1 MSKIAVL
8 GSSGFISGHLIQELH
23 AQGYEVIGLTRH
35 QGYPF
40 YTPEDAK
47 PDYTYIGDIKDAEV
61 VDRVVALSN
70 GVINLAGILGTQETV
85 NNPMP
90 SVEVNIVGALNVLEA
105 CRRNKTP
112 LVQIAVGNFF
122 EQNSYSITKT
132 TAERFCIMYAKEHDL
147 HVNVVRALNA
157 FGERQSDF
165 PVRKITPSFIKR
177 AIKEQ
182 SVQVYGDGT
191 QLMDMIYVKDVAKI
205 LIERLLC
212 NEYGTLVEA
221 GNGYGIQVKDYAKHI
236 IEYSGS
242 SSNIE
247 YLPMRPGETPKV
259 TVVAQNPYFFTYTD
273 VFTALDKTID
283 WYKDNVQSSN

>member
-1 MSKIAVL
+1 MKILVT
-8 GSSGFISGHLIQELH
+8 GSSGFLAGHTIQELH
-23 AQGYEVIGLTRH
+23 LQGHEVIGLTRH

-47 PDYTYIGDIKDAEV
+47 PDYTYIGDVKDIEV

-85 NNPMP
+85 NNPIP
-90 SVEVNIVGALNVLEA
+90 SVEVNIIGGLNVLQA
-105 CRRNKTP
+105 CRNNKVP
-112 LVQIAVGNFF
+112 MVQIAVGNHF
-122 EQNSYSITKT
+122 ENNSYSISKT
-132 TAERFCIMYAKEHDL
+132 TCERFALMYAKEHNV

-157 FGERQSDF
+157 FGERQSDY
-165 PVRKITPSFIKR
+165 PVRKITASFIKR
-177 AIKEQ
+177 ALKGLPIQ
-182 SVQVYGDGT
+182 IYGDGT

-205 LIERLLC
+205 LIERLFS

-221 GNGYGIQVKDYAKHI
+221 GNGYGIQVKDYAQHI
-236 IEYSGS
+236 ADYLDNGTK
-242 SSNIE
+242 IE

-259 TVVAQNPYFFTYTD
+259 TVVAKDPYFFTYTD

-283 WYKDNVQSSN
+283 WYKDNV